1 MSKVGKKPVDIPAGT
16 TPQVVGQ
23 KVSIKGPKGELHFIV
38 HDDVA
43 VKLEGNQISVD
54 PRTETKKARALWGTS
69 RACINNIV
77 VGVTKGFEKKLEI
90 TGVGYK
96 ASVEG
101 KNLNLSLGYS
111 HPVLYPIPADL
122 DPLWKMRLLVRETF
136 VDPTSNLYKAA
147 FARMFFPAA
156 FVLYSEEE
164 YTLDVEVLITR
175 RDELI
180 GSYAARGP
188 IRYRYQLNAP
198 ELEREA
204 EGLELILSRVN
215 EELFAKISADA
226 ERILAEDRAR
236 AGK

>member
-1 MSKVGKKPVDIPAGT
+1 MHVSPHR
-16 TPQVVGQ
+16 VV
-23 KVSIKGPKGELHFIV
+23 
-38 HDDVA
+38 
-43 VKLEGNQISVD
+43 SVD
-54 PRTETKKARALWGTS
+54 RLGYRVSRWLQRQALRALALLAA
-69 RACINNIV
+69 ACALSGCAYEVIWAGGEAPRYRPPAEPIGIPIAV
-77 VGVTKGFEKKLEI
+77 TLQSFEAKFVRDVGVMDRFVSDLRGSKLFA
-90 TGVGYK
+90 G
-96 ASVEG
+96 
-101 KNLNLSLGYS
+101 
-111 HPVLYPIPADL
+111 VLYPIPADL

-136 VDPTSNLYKAA
+136 DDPTSNLYKAA

-156 FVLYSEEE
+156 FFLYSEEE

-180 GSYAARGP
+180 GSYTARGP

-204 EGLELILSRVN
+204 EGLELILARVD
-215 EELFAKISADA
+215 EEIFAKISADA